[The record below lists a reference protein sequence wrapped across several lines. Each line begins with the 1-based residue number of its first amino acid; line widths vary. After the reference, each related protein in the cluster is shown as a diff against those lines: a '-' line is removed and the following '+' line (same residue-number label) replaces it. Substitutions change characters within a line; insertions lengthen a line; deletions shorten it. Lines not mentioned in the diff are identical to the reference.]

1 MRLISWSH
9 LMLSDLIAMVGR
21 LQAASF
27 TSCVAF
33 ITVIV
38 AIKRKDCHLS
48 GFTFSNAL
56 HSFRTNG
63 SIFLMSAT
71 HSLWVCPCL
80 YLDFYVVKSLAVL
93 MKWHWIHYS
102 QSYFSC
108 VWRHAWTEAIISLLR
123 CGGANGDGY
132 SLWQL
137 QSRCPNINFDYFY
150 PVSNA
155 VTIAERTDGYHF
167 TFSFVARSLSSDLL
181 SLRFSD
187 YGWLPLKW
195 FHHL

>member
-1 MRLISWSH
+1 MDAVMEAAGLDFGIVRHCFATRQHLTWSVHFPLQAFSEMRLISWSH

-71 HSLWVCPCL
+71 HSL
-80 YLDFYVVKSLAVL
+80 
-93 MKWHWIHYS
+93 
-102 QSYFSC
+102 
-108 VWRHAWTEAIISLLR
+108 
-123 CGGANGDGY
+123 
-132 SLWQL
+132 
-137 QSRCPNINFDYFY
+137 
-150 PVSNA
+150 
-155 VTIAERTDGYHF
+155 
-167 TFSFVARSLSSDLL
+167 
-181 SLRFSD
+181 
-187 YGWLPLKW
+187 
-195 FHHL
+195 